1 VVCQAEAMTESP
13 ATADVTRR
21 SSGWTGYVVMI
32 VFLGLLVFGGQTIA
46 EWVAGQPALAS
57 WATILV
63 SIVVQAL
70 PFLVFGVLL
79 SAALVAFVP
88 ADVIQRAL
96 PQKRA
101 AAVPVAAT
109 AGAVLPG
116 CECASVPL
124 AGGMMSRGVVPAAAL
139 AFLLA
144 APAINPIVTI
154 STFVAFPNQ
163 PEMAVARFV
172 ASLLAATVVGWI
184 WIKIGR
190 TEWLRIPSR
199 DHLGDATGWEAFR
212 RAATHDFLH
221 AGGFLVV
228 GGVAAATLNVLVPIE
243 WLDALADNPWLGV
256 LALAILAVLLCIC
269 SEADA
274 FVAASLTGFSPTA
287 QLTFMVVGP
296 MVDLKL
302 ISLQA
307 GTFGRAFAQR
317 FPPLTFVVA
326 VLAAVL
332 IGGVLL

>member
-1 VVCQAEAMTESP
+1 MSEPELPTAEAH
-13 ATADVTRR
+13 R
-21 SSGWTGYVVMI
+21 SAGWGGYVVML
-32 VFLGLLVFGGQTIA
+32 VFLGLLVFGGQRVA
-46 EWVAGQPALAS
+46 EWVADQPALAS
-57 WATILV
+57 WSTILV

-70 PFLVFGVLL
+70 PFLVLGVLL

-88 ADVIQRAL
+88 ADLIRRAL
-96 PQKRA
+96 PRRDE
-101 AAVPVAAT
+101 AAVPVAAA

-124 AGGMMSRGVVPAAAL
+124 AGGMMARGVVPAAAL

-154 STFVAFPNQ
+154 STVVAFPNQ

-172 ASLLAATVVGWI
+172 ASLAAATAMGWL
-184 WIKIGR
+184 WMKIGK
-190 TEWLRIPSR
+190 TEWLRVPSR

-212 RAATHDFLH
+212 RSATHDFLH

-228 GGVAAATLNVLVPIE
+228 GGIAAATLNVVVPTE

-256 LALAILAVLLCIC
+256 IALAVLAVLLCIC

-274 FVAASLTGFSPTA
+274 FVAASLTGFSSTA
-287 QLTFMVVGP
+287 QLAFMVVGP

-307 GTFGRAFAQR
+307 GWFGRAFTQR
-317 FPPLTFVVA
+317 FAPLTFVVA
-326 VLAAVL
+326 VLAAVVV
-332 IGGVLL
+332 GGVLL

>member
-1 VVCQAEAMTESP
+1 MADQSSRVVAE
-13 ATADVTRR
+13 RR
-21 SSGWTGYVVMI
+21 QGGWAGYVVMLA
-32 VFLGLLVFGGQTIA
+32 FLGFLVFGGQNVA
-46 EWVAGQPALAS
+46 SWVADQPAIAS

-63 SIVVQAL
+63 SIVVQAV
-70 PFLVFGVLL
+70 PFLVFGVVL

-96 PQKRA
+96 PRSEA

-124 AGGMMSRGVVPAAAL
+124 AGGMMSRGVAPAAAL

-154 STFVAFPNQ
+154 STIVAFPNQ

-172 ASLLAATVVGWI
+172 ASLAAAMVVGWL
-184 WIKIGR
+184 WLRIGK
-190 TEWLRIPSR
+190 EQWLRIPSR

-212 RAATHDFLH
+212 LAATHDFLH

-228 GGVAAATLNVLVPIE
+228 GGVAAATLNVFVPLE
-243 WLDALADNPWLGV
+243 WLDTLADNPWLGV
-256 LALAILAVLLCIC
+256 LALAVLAVVLSIC

-274 FVAASLTGFSPTA
+274 FVAASLTGFSPVA

-302 ISLQA
+302 ISLQI

-317 FPPLTFVVA
+317 FAPLTFVVA

-332 IGGVLL
+332 VGTALL

>member
-1 VVCQAEAMTESP
+1 MTEP
-13 ATADVTRR
+13 AAPSGETRR
-21 SSGWTGYVVMI
+21 TDGWLGYAAVLL
-32 VFLGLLVFGGQTIA
+32 FLGLLVFGGQRISSA
-46 EWVAGQPALAS
+46 VADHPALSS
-57 WATILV
+57 WATIAV

-88 ADVIQRAL
+88 AESIKRAL
-96 PQKRA
+96 PRREG
-101 AAVPVAAT
+101 AAVPVAAG
-109 AGAVLPG
+109 AGALLPG

-124 AGGMMSRGVVPAAAL
+124 AGGMMTRGVVPAAAL

-144 APAINPIVTI
+144 APAINPIVTV

-172 ASLLAATVVGWI
+172 ASLFVAMVVGWI
-184 WIKIGR
+184 WMRIGK
-190 TEWLRIPSR
+190 TEWLQIPSR
-199 DHLGDATGWEAFR
+199 DHLGGATGWEAFR
-212 RAATHDFLH
+212 RSATHDFLH

-228 GGVAAATLNVLVPIE
+228 GGITAATLNVMIPPE
-243 WLDALADNPWLGV
+243 WLESLADRPWLGV
-256 LALAILAVLLCIC
+256 IALAVLAVVLCIC

-302 ISLQA
+302 VALQA
-307 GTFGRAFAQR
+307 GIFGKAFALR
-317 FPPLTFVVA
+317 FAPLTFVIAVVLAVA
-326 VLAAVL
+326 V
-332 IGGVLL
+332 GWVLL

>member
-1 VVCQAEAMTESP
+1 MVVDQNARVAAE
-13 ATADVTRR
+13 RR
-21 SSGWTGYVVMI
+21 LSGWLGYGVMLA
-32 VFLGLLVFGGQTIA
+32 FLLFLVFGGQEA
-46 EWVAGQPALAS
+46 AAWVAGQPALAS

-63 SIVVQAL
+63 SIVVQAV

-88 ADVIQRAL
+88 AETIQRAL
-96 PQKRA
+96 PKRQG

-124 AGGMMSRGVVPAAAL
+124 AGGMMSRGVAPAAAL

-172 ASLLAATVVGWI
+172 ASLAAAIVVGWI
-184 WIKIGR
+184 WLRLGK
-190 TEWLRIPSR
+190 EQWLRIPSR

-212 RAATHDFLH
+212 RSATHDFLH

-228 GGVAAATLNVLVPIE
+228 GGIAAATLNVFIPTE
-243 WLDALADNPWLGV
+243 WLDTLADNPWLGV
-256 LALAILAVLLCIC
+256 LALAVLAVLLCIC

-274 FVAASLTGFSPTA
+274 FVAASLTGFSPVA

-317 FPPLTFVVA
+317 FAPLTFVVA
-326 VLAAVL
+326 VLAAVAV
-332 IGGVLL
+332 GTVLL